1 MKNIAKGV
9 VSDWDSK
16 NIDDIASDP
25 KLLKD
30 LHEQSKYFK
39 GVSEFFRNLEKKVC
53 DRKYGQRVESRLKG
67 DNKDTGTVVFDEEG
81 FSVKATVRKAVTW
94 EPNTLWEALDQ
105 ISKEFGTEVAKNI
118 SDVTVKI
125 PENKYKDAE
134 TKIRLI
140 LDDARTVEAKGPDY
154 YISIEEKPHD

>member
-39 GVSEFFRNLEKKVC
+39 GVSEFFRNLEKKTC

>member
-1 MKNIAKGV
+1 M
-9 VSDWDSK
+9 
-16 NIDDIASDP
+16 
-25 KLLKD
+25 
-30 LHEQSKYFK
+30 
-39 GVSEFFRNLEKKVC
+39 
-53 DRKYGQRVESRLKG
+53 
-67 DNKDTGTVVFDEEG
+67 VFDEEG